1 MEDFCYN
8 LIKISDFEKVC
19 YNIHVIYKLIHQ
31 KNWRDT
37 PLFPEIKDRG

>member
-8 LIKISDFEKVC
+8 LIKILDFEKVC

-31 KNWRDT
+31 KIGET
-37 PLFPEIKDRG
+37 LHYSQK